1 MKRKTSATVIMY
13 TVLVFFFVIWIF
25 PIYTAI
31 TKSLQAGGWNSYL
44 SVINNKDVH
53 YFRVVFNS
61 FFISVVTAVIVVVI
75 TSLAGLRL
83 CQDEVHRF
91 PGDLRAAAR
100 LHGRADCLRD
110 HAAVLHHQDIRPDQH
125 LPRHD
130 HPVGGVQRPGRC
142 CCSGATTSTACQTK
156 SSKPPAWTAAVPC
169 ASGLVS

>member
-61 FFISVVTAVIVVVI
+61 GPGIRRPDSDDDSVHH
-75 TSLAGLRL
+75 RL
-83 CQDEVHRF
+83 PDQPEV
-91 PGDLRAAAR
+91 
-100 LHGRADCLRD
+100 
-110 HAAVLHHQDIRPDQH
+110 AAVRHHRRRRQELR
-125 LPRHD
+125 
-130 HPVGGVQRPGRC
+130 
-142 CCSGATTSTACQTK
+142 
-156 SSKPPAWTAAVPC
+156 
-169 ASGLVS
+169 